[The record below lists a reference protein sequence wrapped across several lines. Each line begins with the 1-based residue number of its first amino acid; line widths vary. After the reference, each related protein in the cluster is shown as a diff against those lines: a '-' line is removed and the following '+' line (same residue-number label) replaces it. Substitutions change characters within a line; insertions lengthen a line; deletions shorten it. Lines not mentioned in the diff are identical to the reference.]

1 MGEASSVVCAPK
13 HHPDWRLT
21 VSKKH
26 NSGDEKRFEQIPA
39 EGSPGAG
46 SPNDQDVKRR
56 LGNFTT
62 AGEHARQGG
71 RTTGIVGQTKQKNS
85 TDKKG

>member
-1 MGEASSVVCAPK
+1 MAKKKSKSAPK
-13 HHPDWRLT
+13 KAVAKQRTLN
-21 VSKKH
+21 SAKAKKA
-26 NSGDEKRFEQIPA
+26 PA
-39 EGSPGAG
+39 GA
-46 SPNDQDVKRR
+46 PFNDQDTKRR

-85 TDKKG
+85 TDKKQKKG

>member
-1 MGEASSVVCAPK
+1 MAKKKTKSAPQK
-13 HHPDWRLT
+13 ATAKQRTLNPAKA
-21 VSKKH
+21 KKA
-26 NSGDEKRFEQIPA
+26 PA
-39 EGSPGAG
+39 GVPF
-46 SPNDQDVKRR
+46 NDQDTKRR

-85 TDKKG
+85 TDKKQKKG